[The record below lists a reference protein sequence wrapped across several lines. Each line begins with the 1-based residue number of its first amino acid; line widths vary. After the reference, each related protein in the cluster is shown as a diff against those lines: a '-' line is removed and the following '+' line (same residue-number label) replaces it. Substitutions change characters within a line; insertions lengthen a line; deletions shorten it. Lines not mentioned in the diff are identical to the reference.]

1 MSKKKNK
8 RSLKLSSYYNNNTRK
23 SFDFT
28 MNRFYDMLEND
39 SYASPKIN
47 FRAKIVSGN
56 ETADTSL
63 LGMQFLNNF
72 FGSNA
77 PKFYKIRFIEED
89 VAHNLGLND
98 PDFIDNRKNFRRI

>member
-39 SYASPKIN
+39 SYASPKTN

-56 ETADTSL
+56 ETGDTSL
-63 LGMQFLNNF
+63 LGMRFLNNF
-72 FGSNA
+72 LALMLQYFTRLDLS
-77 PKFYKIRFIEED
+77 KRMLHTISD
-89 VAHNLGLND
+89 
-98 PDFIDNRKNFRRI
+98 